1 MKYGDMEDDPRDVTK
16 MIAGLNSSTPAVKV
30 PLLDLAD
37 AAEPSFRTR
46 SGSTADIERS
56 EIDLLMETCTEM
68 EKIRL
73 RLPITMVTDT
83 SGEMSAWRVD
93 GKVEANVIARILGKP
108 MLREDSL
115 RIFYPD
121 YQILREK
128 LPTSIVVM
136 YLP

>member
-1 MKYGDMEDDPRDVTK
+1 MEDDPRDVTK
-16 MIAGLNSSTPAVKV
+16 MIAGLNSSVPAAKV
-30 PLLDLAD
+30 PLLDLAESD
-37 AAEPSFRTR
+37 KPSFRTR
-46 SGSTADIERS
+46 GGSVIEIDRS
-56 EIDLLMETCTEM
+56 EIDLLMNECTEI

-83 SGEMSAWRVD
+83 SGEMSIWRID
-93 GKVEANVIARILGKP
+93 GAVESKVISRILGKP
-108 MLREDSL
+108 HLREDSI

-128 LPTSIVVM
+128 LPSSIIVL

>member
-1 MKYGDMEDDPRDVTK
+1 MEDDPRDVTR

-30 PLLDLAD
+30 PLLDLAECS
-37 AAEPSFRTR
+37 EPSFRTR
-46 SGSTADIERS
+46 GGQTVDIERS

-83 SGEMSAWRVD
+83 SGEMSAWRID
-93 GKVEANVIARILGKP
+93 GATEANVIARILGKP
-108 MLREDSL
+108 LLKEDSI

-121 YQILREK
+121 YQILRER

>member
-1 MKYGDMEDDPRDVTK
+1 MQDDPRDVTK
-16 MIAGLNSSTPAVKV
+16 MIAGLNSSIPAAKV
-30 PLLDLAD
+30 PLLDLAESE
-37 AAEPSFRTR
+37 APSFRTR
-46 SGSTADIERS
+46 GGSVVDIERS

-83 SGEMSAWRVD
+83 SGEMSVWRID
-93 GKVEANVIARILGKP
+93 GATEANVIARILGKP
-108 MLREDSL
+108 LLKEDSI

-121 YQILREK
+121 YQILRER